1 MDDSKTTFG
10 PSSRFSTLPLPRKI
24 GLAIVVV
31 LLGYG
36 LADPAFLSDAD
47 IRAAHKVDE
56 EAALQDFL
64 THIDGRETFAAVRRA
79 TEPEPATGTENG
91 QGSEPPAVTD
101 PSLPNSAPVVQNVS
115 FPQLPESAAAE
126 PNNATTSAAPA
137 GDDMLIVP
145 RPTRAQ
151 ADSANPRIRLT
162 GTIYPNSL

>member
-10 PSSRFSTLPLPRKI
+10 PSSRFATLPLPRKI

-56 EAALQDFL
+56 DAALQDFL
-64 THIDGRETFAAVRRA
+64 AHIDGRETFL
-79 TEPEPATGTENG
+79 PAG
-91 QGSEPPAVTD
+91 P
-101 PSLPNSAPVVQNVS
+101 
-115 FPQLPESAAAE
+115 
-126 PNNATTSAAPA
+126 AAPA
-137 GDDMLIVP
+137 NATQQQAGDEPPLTEPLAQPASESVVRNVSYPNPPPADPADSRDAAASTATAETGMLIVP
-145 RPTRAQ
+145 RPGRDPS
-151 ADSANPRIRLT
+151 DSAIPRIRLT